1 MRYRMLVT
9 DLDYTCLDERHE
21 IPEVNLRAAKKAVEE
36 GIIFAIA
43 TGRGKAAAQVPVSQ
57 LAPNAPVIL
66 QNGMNIYDFRK
77 SLMIREHLVD
87 TEVAIKAVAWG
98 DKRGVIPVISVG
110 DRHYVSKRG
119 GKKIDDLERLEGVPT
134 IETGNM
140 EQFLVKERESIAVA
154 NVLYIC
160 EPEERDM
167 IAAEAA
173 LVFPEMNV
181 IVSGPPFVEF
191 LNKDASK
198 GHALGEICELLG
210 IGVSEVVAVGDAQN
224 DADMLR
230 MAGMSYAVANADEDI
245 KRLVK
250 KVCSRSNNDGV
261 LPEVLQDAFGIEI

>member
-9 DLDYTCLDERHE
+9 DLDYTCLDEMHE
-21 IPEVNLRAAKKAVEE
+21 IPEVNLRAAQRAMQE
-36 GIIFAIA
+36 GIIFSIA
-43 TGRGKAAAQVPVSQ
+43 TGRGKAAAQMPVSR

-77 SLMIREHLVD
+77 GLIIREHLVD

-98 DKRGVIPVISVG
+98 DKRGVIPVISIG

-119 GKKIDDLERLEGVPT
+119 GKKIDDLERLEGVPA
-134 IETGNM
+134 IETGDM

-160 EPEERDM
+160 EPEERDT
-167 IAAEAA
+167 IATEAA

-198 GHALGEICELLG
+198 GHALGEICELMG
-210 IGVSEVVAVGDAQN
+210 IGISEVVVVGDAQN
-224 DADMLR
+224 DAEMLR

-245 KRLVK
+245 KRIAR
-250 KVCSRSNNDGV
+250 KVCVRSNNDGV